1 MNAARNA
8 HTALPHAMQQT
19 LPGSATMARGSDW
32 GDKALA
38 RTWRTFGM
46 LCFGIGVVNAFLPLM
61 PTTVFLLIGL
71 WAYGKGDPA
80 MCERLLNHPRYGAS
94 LRLWVE
100 HRQIT
105 RKGKI
110 AACLG
115 IAASACFTAWAIGAK
130 PVMWAV
136 VAGLVGL
143 IAFIATREE
152 PLA

>member
-8 HTALPHAMQQT
+8 TTALP
-19 LPGSATMARGSDW
+19 SAIVAPARTADW
-32 GDKALA
+32 GDRALA

-46 LCFGIGVVNAFLPLM
+46 LCFGIGVVNAFIPLM

-80 MCERLLNHPRYGAS
+80 LRERLLNHPRYGAS

-105 RKGKI
+105 RKGKV
-110 AACLG
+110 AAALG
-115 IAASACFTAWAIGAK
+115 IGTSLAFAAWALGNK
-130 PVMWAV
+130 PVLWAV
-136 VAGLVGL
+136 ACGL
-143 IAFIATREE
+143 IALVAFIVSRDE
-152 PLA
+152 PAA

>member
-1 MNAARNA
+1 MHRS
-8 HTALPHAMQQT
+8 
-19 LPGSATMARGSDW
+19 LPGSATVAGGSDW

-46 LCFGIGVVNAFLPLM
+46 LCFGIGVVNAFIPLM
-61 PTTVFLLIGL
+61 PTTVFLLMGL

-80 MCERLLNHPRYGAS
+80 MRERLLNHPRYGAS

-115 IAASACFTAWAIGAK
+115 ITASASFTAWAIGGK

-143 IAFIATREE
+143 MAFIATRQE
-152 PLA
+152 PQV